1 MATLTSVNTSGFG
14 GSSYKAPRFNFGGVF
29 ARIAQYFRRIS
40 AEQQLAALD
49 DRMLADIGIERAD
62 ISDVVRGVIQT
73 RR

>member
-1 MATLTSVNTSGFG
+1 MATLTSVNNSGFG
-14 GSSYKAPRFNFGGVF
+14 GSSFKAPRFDFGGFFTRV
-29 ARIAQYFRRIS
+29 AHYFDRIS

-62 ISDVVRGVIQT
+62 ISEVVRGVDS